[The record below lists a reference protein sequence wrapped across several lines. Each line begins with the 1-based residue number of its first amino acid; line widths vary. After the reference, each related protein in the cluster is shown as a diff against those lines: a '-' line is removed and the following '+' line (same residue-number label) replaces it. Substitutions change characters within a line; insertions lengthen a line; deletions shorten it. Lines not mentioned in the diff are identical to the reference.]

1 MPYVVDELL
10 SHPDDD
16 EMVLYRDAKFLPVSG
31 CIIGTLNKT
40 NTLEKRSELADT
52 KTATHATEV
61 DDMWDRFEKKRGN
74 LYVEVEDD
82 GLVKRCRSGHCFDLT

>member
-1 MPYVVDELL
+1 MPYVVDELQ
-10 SHPDDD
+10 SHPDDY
-16 EMVLYRDAKFLPVSG
+16 EMVLHRHAKFLPVSR
-31 CIIGTLNKT
+31 CIIGTLDKT
-40 NTLEKRSELADT
+40 NTLEERSELAGI

-61 DDMWDRFEKKRGN
+61 DDMWVRFEKKRGN